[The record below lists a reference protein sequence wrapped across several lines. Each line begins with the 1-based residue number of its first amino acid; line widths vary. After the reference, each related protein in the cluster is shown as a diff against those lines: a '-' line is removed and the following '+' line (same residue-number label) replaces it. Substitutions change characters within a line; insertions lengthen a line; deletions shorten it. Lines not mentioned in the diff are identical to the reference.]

1 LQERRRPR
9 IKVVS
14 PEKIEEGL
22 VVPSASKPSPPVQTK
37 HPKKKKERKK
47 GKLQKK

>member
-1 LQERRRPR
+1 MQERRRPR

-14 PEKIEEGL
+14 PQKEKEVL
-22 VVPSASKPSPPVQTK
+22 VVPNASKAGPAVQTK
-37 HPKKKKERKK
+37 HPRKKKERKK

>member
-1 LQERRRPR
+1 LKKRRLG

-14 PEKIEEGL
+14 PQKEKEVL
-22 VVPSASKPSPPVQTK
+22 VVPNASKPSPALQTM
-37 HPKKKKERKK
+37 HPKKKERKK

>member
-14 PEKIEEGL
+14 PQKEKEVL
-22 VVPSASKPSPPVQTK
+22 VVPNASKPSPPLQTK